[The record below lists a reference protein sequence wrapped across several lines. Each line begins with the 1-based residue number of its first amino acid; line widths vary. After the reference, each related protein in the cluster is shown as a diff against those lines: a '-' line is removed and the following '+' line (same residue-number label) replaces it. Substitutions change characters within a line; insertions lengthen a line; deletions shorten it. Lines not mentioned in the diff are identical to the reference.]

1 MTSSL
6 CTGDQTSDVVPS
18 GLTSL
23 SLVDDTQSV
32 TRVRAEPHTHR
43 AAPANRGPGLCC
55 SDSVRATH
63 SEAHGLERRQPSAQ
77 N

>member
-18 GLTSL
+18 GLTSP

-43 AAPANRGPGLCC
+43 AAPVSPCQQ
-55 SDSVRATH
+55 RAR
-63 SEAHGLERRQPSAQ
+63 LVLLRQCQGNSL
-77 N
+77 